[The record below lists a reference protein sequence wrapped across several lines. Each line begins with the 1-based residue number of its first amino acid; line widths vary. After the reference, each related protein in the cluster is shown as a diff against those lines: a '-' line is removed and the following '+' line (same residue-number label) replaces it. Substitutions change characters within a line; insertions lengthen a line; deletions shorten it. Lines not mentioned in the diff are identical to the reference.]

1 MLKRTFAGVMKYL
14 TDYINEFIYLFGE
27 MAPWLLLG
35 FIFAGILHV
44 FMPEGLV
51 VKYMGGKSIK
61 SAIYAALL
69 GIPLP
74 LCSCGVIPTGISFYN
89 EGASK
94 GSTVSFLISTP
105 QTGVDSMLA
114 TYSLLGLPFAILR
127 PIVAFFS
134 GIFGGAITNLATKD
148 DPEPVR
154 KVHPTSKEKLSTPA
168 KLKSMFTYAF
178 HDFLMDIAK
187 WLVIG
192 LAVAALISLILPQ
205 DFFGL
210 YLDNQWLSMLIVLA
224 ASVPLYVCATG
235 SIPIAAV
242 LMMKGLSPGAALVF
256 LMAGP
261 ATNAATMAVI
271 GKAIDKKTLVI
282 YMATIIGSALFFG
295 FITNTFL
302 PAEWFNM
309 MISGHAAH
317 DHEILPMWLKIAS
330 GTALALAILN
340 GYARKYFKRKKQITI
355 PDMSSQVNKLKIS
368 VEGMTCNHCKMN
380 VEKNL
385 SGLEGITG
393 VVADPDHNEVVLDGE
408 NFDLEKIKQTVESIG
423 YGFKGEK
430 K

>member
-1 MLKRTFAGVMKYL
+1 LIKRIFAEVMQYI
-14 TDYINEFIYLFGE
+14 TAYINEFVYLFGE

-44 FMPEGLV
+44 YMPEGMV
-51 VKYMGGKSIK
+51 VKYMGGKKIK
-61 SAIYAALL
+61 SAVYAALL

-105 QTGVDSMLA
+105 QTGVDSILA

-134 GIFGGAITNLATKD
+134 GIFGGAITNIATRK
-148 DPEPVR
+148 DPEHSH
-154 KVHPTSKEKLSTPA
+154 KAHTASTENLRFGQ
-168 KLKSMFTYAF
+168 KLKSMITYAF

-187 WLVIG
+187 WLIIG
-192 LAVAALISLILPQ
+192 LALAALISMLLPEN
-205 DFFGL
+205 FFSL

-271 GKAIDKKTLVI
+271 GKAIDKKTLFI

-295 FITNTFL
+295 FLTNQFL
-302 PAEWFNM
+302 PREWFTM

-317 DHEILPMWLKIAS
+317 DHEILPLWLKITS
-330 GTALALAILN
+330 GIALALMIIN
-340 GYARKYFKRKKQITI
+340 GYARKYLKTNKQKTI
-355 PDMSSQVNKLKIS
+355 SDMSSQVNQLKIS

-385 SGLEGITG
+385 SGLEGIDH
-393 VVADPDHNEVVLDGE
+393 VEADPDHNEVVIDGE
-408 NFDLEKIKQTVESIG
+408 NFDLNKIKQTVESIG
-423 YGFKGEK
+423 YSFKGK
-430 K
+430 I